1 MDLREQPVVF
11 EVPGDDRVE
20 VQKGV
25 EIEGMRADVYTPRGA
40 ASDSVVMMVSGYA
53 EEGYRR
59 VLGCSFL
66 DMRHTVSWARL
77 FAGSGFTAIAYANRE
92 PIADAAA
99 AVRYARSRFRR
110 VAVWA
115 SSGSVPVGLSA
126 VREAD
131 CGAFLYGYT
140 LDVADAASQ
149 FHFANPAL
157 GVDDVRW
164 DIPLFLARAGQDT
177 CPGLNAALDRFIA
190 EGLKRGLPLTLIN
203 HPTAP
208 HAFDLFDDSETTR
221 HVVQQTIEFLR
232 FRIGRA

>member
-20 VQKGV
+20 VSRV
-25 EIEGMRADVYTPRGA
+25 EIEGMQADVYAPRGA
-40 ASDSVVMMVSGYA
+40 ASDAAVVMVNGYA

-77 FAGSGFTAIAYANRE
+77 FAGSGFTAVAYANRE

-99 AVRYARSRFRR
+99 VVRSVRGQYRR
-110 VAVWA
+110 VAVFA
-115 SSGSVPVGLSA
+115 SSGSTPVGLA
-126 VREAD
+126 AAREAD

-140 LDVADAASQ
+140 LDVGEASSQ
-149 FHFANPAL
+149 FHFSNPAL
-157 GVDDVRW
+157 GFDDMNWNV
-164 DIPLFLARAGQDT
+164 PTFLARAGKDP
-177 CPGLNAALDRFIA
+177 CPGLNDALDRFIA

-221 HVVQQTIEFLR
+221 HVVAEAIAFLR
-232 FRIGRA
+232 FRIGS